1 MLRAAARPYAPSD
14 AVATDAVTLL
24 LTLLLTLPLTLLSLC
39 ALSVLVL
46 LGHGLYI

>member
-14 AVATDAVTLL
+14 AVATDAV
-24 LTLLLTLPLTLLSLC
+24 TLLLTLPLTLLSLC